1 MPKSAWLT
9 QIPDPIRRREVD
21 MYVADVNRL
30 SQLATAA
37 KLLLHT
43 KILDDE
49 EPETASLGYLLD
61 GIDKISRE
69 LCNRQDVVAPAS
81 AADTLDVLYDR
92 TYEATHHIYALHALL
107 EVISGR
113 VEDGTDGPLISLVD
127 LSREQLTEIRR
138 AFYGEDMGP

>member
-1 MPKSAWLT
+1 MPRSAVLT
-9 QIPDPIRRREVD
+9 PIPNPVRRREMD
-21 MYVADVNRL
+21 MYVSDVRRL

-49 EPETASLGYLLD
+49 EPETASLGDMLD

-69 LCNRQDVVAPAS
+69 LCDRQDVVAPAS

-92 TYEATHHIYALHALL
+92 TYEAMHHIYALHALL
-107 EVISGR
+107 EVISAR
-113 VEDGTDGPLISLVD
+113 VDEGPDGPLISLVD
-127 LSREQLTEIRR
+127 LSRDQLVQIRL

>member
-49 EPETASLGYLLD
+49 EPETASLGDLLD